1 MMSIR
6 VSTSPSTDIADN
18 DSLTAS
24 LASYSWSNELD
35 DDDDDKGDDKGDDN
49 GPEDDD
55 IADEINV
62 YLKFRKYYI
71 HP

>member
-24 LASYSWSNELD
+24 LASYSWSNELVD
-35 DDDDDKGDDKGDDN
+35 DDVDKGDDKG
-49 GPEDDD
+49 PEDDD
-55 IADEINV
+55 ETEQGDENG
-62 YLKFRKYYI
+62 
-71 HP
+71 